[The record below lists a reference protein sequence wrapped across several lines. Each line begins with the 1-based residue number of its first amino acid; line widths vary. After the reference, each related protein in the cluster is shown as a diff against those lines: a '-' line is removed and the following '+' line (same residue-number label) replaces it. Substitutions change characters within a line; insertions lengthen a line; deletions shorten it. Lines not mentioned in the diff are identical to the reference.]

1 MRDAVARCR
10 SVSGVLL
17 SQDDGGLRNDPN
29 AFVIIM
35 FVILAG
41 LLLNWFQRKWMKGMS
56 RRNRIFFI
64 GVGALVLGGVF
75 YGFVYDVNGA

>member
-1 MRDAVARCR
+1 VPLGQDAG
-10 SVSGVLL
+10 SLE
-17 SQDDGGLRNDPN
+17 NNPN
-29 AFVIIM
+29 ALVIIV

-41 LLLNWFQRKWMKGMS
+41 LLLSWFQRRWISGMS
-56 RRNRIFFI
+56 LRNRLFFI